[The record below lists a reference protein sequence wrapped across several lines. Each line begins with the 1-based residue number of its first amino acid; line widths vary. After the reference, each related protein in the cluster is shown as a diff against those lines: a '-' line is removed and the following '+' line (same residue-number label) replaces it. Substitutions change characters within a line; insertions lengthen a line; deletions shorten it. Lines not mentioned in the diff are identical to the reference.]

1 MNTGRHILLL
11 GPERGSVGQSLSA
24 NGDCVTRT
32 EEDLR
37 KFPELLNGVDWIVS
51 YGYRHII
58 RPEVIAKFP
67 KRIVNLH
74 ISLLPWNRGADPN
87 IWSYLEDTPK
97 GVSIHLID
105 AGIDTGPL
113 LCQQEVRMSD
123 SDTLKS
129 SYDKLTTA
137 IELLFADRWTSIR
150 DSEISP
156 TAQIGAGSYHKSKD
170 LDPYRHMLVNGWDTP
185 VTGLIRKAQQ
195 SAGREI
201 HAL

>member
-58 RPEVIAKFP
+58 RPEVIAKYP

-105 AGIDTGPL
+105 AGIDTGPI
-113 LCQQEVRMSD
+113 LCQQEVAMERV
-123 SDTLKS
+123 DTIES
-129 SYDKLTTA
+129 SYWKLCEA
-137 IELLFADRWTSIR
+137 IELLFAERWPDIR
-150 DSEISP
+150 DESIAP
-156 TAQIGAGSYHKSKD
+156 IPQKGAGSYHRSRD
-170 LDPYRHMLVNGWDTP
+170 LDPYRHLLTWGWDTTAAEL
-185 VTGLIRKAQQ
+185 TGQAKESTERTTDV
-195 SAGREI
+195 R
-201 HAL
+201 